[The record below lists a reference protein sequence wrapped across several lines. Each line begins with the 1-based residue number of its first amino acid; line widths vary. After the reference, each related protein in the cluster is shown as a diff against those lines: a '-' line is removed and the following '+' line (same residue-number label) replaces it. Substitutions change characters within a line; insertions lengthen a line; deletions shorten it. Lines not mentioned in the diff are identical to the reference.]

1 MKALP
6 LVLSLGCLLVVT
18 AGRSCADGKKDDVP
32 SLIKDLKSKSPKV
45 RISAAEDLGHIG
57 AIRAADAKDAIPV
70 LYEILKKDKDATVR
84 KAAAAALGQMDP
96 DPQEAVPNFIEALK
110 DKAAPVRIAAA
121 GALAILGEEAKDAIP
136 ALQEAQ
142 NDKDKG
148 VSRAARMA
156 IRSIRAKKK

>member
-84 KAAAAALGQMDP
+84 KAAAGCSGTDGS
-96 DPQEAVPNFIEALK
+96 
-110 DKAAPVRIAAA
+110 RSSRS
-121 GALAILGEEAKDAIP
+121 GAELH
-136 ALQEAQ
+136 
-142 NDKDKG
+142 
-148 VSRAARMA
+148 
-156 IRSIRAKKK
+156 

>member
-1 MKALP
+1 
-6 LVLSLGCLLVVT
+6 
-18 AGRSCADGKKDDVP
+18 
-32 SLIKDLKSKSPKV
+32 
-45 RISAAEDLGHIG
+45 
-57 AIRAADAKDAIPV
+57 
-70 LYEILKKDKDATVR
+70 
-84 KAAAAALGQMDP
+84 MDP